1 MRFIFITLFTL
12 ISCDQPG
19 MFYPQKPETTPK
31 ATQEK
36 IITSE
41 TQDLEENSL
50 QSFMIAPQQPHAL
63 PLAERNPD
71 IHGETDTLFWTS
83 QHATED
89 LGSDII
95 KLSISHKTLNTLG
108 YTVDKK
114 TPLTELAQHKV
125 YQKSLDLPYRMAFFW
140 AHGKN
145 LFKYYK
151 PTQDQELYEE
161 FYQFTSYLLT
171 KYNNTGK
178 TFMIGNWEG
187 DWLMGAKNVAENE
200 DMTPE
205 QIDKMVRWMNVRG
218 KAIEDAK
225 KAVAHNKVNVY
236 FYAEVNL
243 VRHSRKTGL
252 KRMTNSVLPHCK
264 YLDYVS
270 ISSYETQGISAWSSP
285 HSAESLK
292 ADLYTDL
299 DYVENLLPPRP
310 GIVGKRV
317 GIGEIGYPI
326 VHVMNSYKVKEQE
339 AELIQARLALL
350 SARVNLEWGTPFW
363 LWWGIHH
370 NEEITSKKFPNH
382 KFKGFGL
389 IDQRTGHKTRLW
401 HEFHSYNHWAK
412 KELNSQPH
420 DFRANAIN
428 WLKNRVHEIEKEIS
442 HSNHFTN
449 IY

>member
-12 ISCDQPG
+12 FSCDQQG
-19 MFYPQKPETTPK
+19 IFYTQKTTTSVSNAVK
-31 ATQEK
+31 EESVLQEK
-36 IITSE
+36 ITP
-41 TQDLEENSL
+41 ENTL

-63 PLAERNPD
+63 PLEERNPE
-71 IHGETDTLFWTS
+71 IHGNTASLLWTT
-83 QHATED
+83 QHITKD

-95 KLSISHKTLNTLG
+95 KLSLSHKTLHKQG
-108 YTVDKK
+108 YEVDKY
-114 TPLTELAQHKV
+114 TSLTDLAQHQV
-125 YQKSLDLPYRMAFFW
+125 YQKSLDLPFRLAFFW
-140 AHGKN
+140 AHGKT

-151 PTQDQELYEE
+151 PSKDQEIYNE
-161 FYQFTSYLLT
+161 FYQFTSYLL
-171 KYNNTGK
+171 KNYNESGK

-187 DWLMGAKNVAENE
+187 DWLMGAKELGQDK
-200 DMTPE
+200 DMTTE
-205 QIDKMVRWMNVRG
+205 KIDKMIRWMNIRG
-218 KAIEDAK
+218 KAIDDAK
-225 KAVAHNKVNVY
+225 TAVAHNNVKVY

-252 KRMTNSVLPHCK
+252 KRMTNSVLPRCE

-270 ISSYETQGISAWSSP
+270 ISSYETQGISAWASP
-285 HSAESLK
+285 HSADSLK
-292 ADLYTDL
+292 ADLYNDL
-299 DYVENLLPPRP
+299 NYVESLLQPRQ

-326 VHVMNSYKVKEQE
+326 VHIMSSYKVNERK

-370 NEEITSKKFPNH
+370 NEEITSKKFPNRR
-382 KFKGFGL
+382 FKGFGL

-412 KELNSQPH
+412 KELNSSPH
-420 DFRANAIN
+420 EFRANAIS
-428 WLKNRVHEIEKEIS
+428 WLKDRVNKIEKEIS
-442 HSNHFTN
+442 RPYQFTN
-449 IY
+449 I